1 MNALLSV
8 YCYFKSLFASEEG
21 QDLIEY
27 ALIIALIVIAAIV
40 GMSALGGQI
49 SDMWTAIQEQLGSSG
64 GGSAS

>member
-8 YCYFKSLFASEEG
+8 YCYFKSLFSAEEG

-49 SDMWTAIQEQLGSSG
+49 SEMWTAIQTQLGTASG
-64 GGSAS
+64 GS